1 MPKDWS
7 DQAET
12 LMEALPYIR
21 RYHGKRILIK
31 YGGHAMVDH
40 TLQEAVMKD
49 IVLMWYVGMK
59 PILIHGGGPE
69 VSEAMKRMG
78 KEPTFING
86 LRVTDRETAEIAEM
100 VLAGKTNKGI
110 ASLINRQGGRAVGL
124 SGKDANLLQAVQA
137 NPELGFV
144 GKVTSVDPRV
154 IETLVAENYI
164 PVICSVGVGPE
175 GETLNINADHV
186 AGTLAAALGAEKLI
200 MLTDV
205 KGILEDI
212 KNPDSLVSA
221 LSAAQAK
228 DMISR
233 GIVDRGMIP
242 KVEACIDAVSGG
254 VKRAHILDGRIP
266 HSLLMEVFTDSGIG
280 TMITQEEE
288 A

>member
-1 MPKDWS
+1 MSTDWHER
-7 DQAET
+7 AEN

-21 RYHGKRILIK
+21 RYYGKRILIK
-31 YGGHAMVDH
+31 YGGHAMVDQ
-40 TLQEAVMKD
+40 TLQEQVMKD

-86 LRVTDRETAEIAEM
+86 LRVTDKETAEIAEM

-154 IETLVAENYI
+154 IETLVAEDYI
-164 PVICSVGVGPE
+164 PVICSVGAGPD

-205 KGILEDI
+205 KGILQDV
-212 KNPDSLVSA
+212 KNPDSLIST
-221 LSAAQAK
+221 LNSAQAEE
-228 DMISR
+228 MIRS

-242 KVEACIDAVSGG
+242 KVEACIEAVKGG
-254 VKRAHILDGRIP
+254 VRRAHILDGRTP
-266 HSLLMEVFTDSGIG
+266 HALLMEIFTDTGVG
-280 TMITQEEE
+280 TMVTEEE
-288 A
+288 VR